1 MLAFPMRDHEKRGEK
16 HGHLHFGH
24 HEWVFLD
31 GTVLERRILHPQRSA
46 PHAKLFV
53 VRLEPPG
60 QPPVTVEL
68 TLHPSD
74 RDYTDIAQPE
84 AGEVRAFLY
93 DPKSGKLQFNLEDD
107 LNNLTVM
114 LSAADAMA
122 AELKQ
127 DRDDDY

>member
-1 MLAFPMRDHEKRGEK
+1 MGDQGK
-16 HGHLHFGH
+16 HGRFHFGH
-24 HEWVFLD
+24 HERVFVE
-31 GTVLERRILHPQRSA
+31 GTVLERRILHPGRPA

-60 QPPVTVEL
+60 EPPLTVEL

-84 AGEVRAFLY
+84 AGEVRGFLY

-107 LNNLTVM
+107 RDNLTVM
-114 LSAADAMA
+114 LSDADAMA
-122 AELKQ
+122 AELEREL
-127 DRDDDY
+127 DGGY